1 MPTEENSTERSLNR
15 QMFSGSVWMI
25 GLRWSIRLT
34 GVISTVILARLLSP
48 ADFGIVAM
56 AMLVV
61 GMLEIL
67 NQTGQKLAIIR
78 HASPTREHYDT
89 AWTISVITGLA
100 IGATIFA
107 IAPLTSIYFHE
118 PRAVPVM
125 QCLAL
130 RSVIAGFENI
140 GTTNFRRDL
149 KFDKFFLYNMYPKVF
164 SFVVTISLAIIWRNY
179 WALVAG
185 ILSSQLV
192 MNVISYLMH
201 SYRPRFSL
209 AKIGEIW
216 SFSGWTLF
224 RTIGNFLNF
233 QIDQLIVGGIFGASA
248 MGRYA
253 VAEDIASSPSEEINE
268 PMVAVLYPVM
278 AKVLGDKD
286 RLRQLYLR
294 VLCWSAIICTSAGV
308 GVTLVAHDMVQL
320 VLGPKWSDVEPL
332 LGWLALAAALLGLS
346 SGAYTAFD
354 AIGKPHLGA
363 RMQWVR
369 LTFLVAAIV
378 PVAFLIGNMEAIAI
392 TRLAV
397 TAVFMPTL
405 FFAVGR
411 EINVSPEDYARAL
424 WRPFC
429 AAAVMA
435 ALISGVNL
443 NMMPGNL
450 RLLFDVLLGAASY
463 SSTLLALWAL
473 SGGPDAPEKDIAGFL
488 KQLALSATSK
498 LKATS

>member
-1 MPTEENSTERSLNR
+1 MPNEEKPTERSLNSH
-15 QMFSGSVWMI
+15 MFSGSVWMI
-25 GLRWSIRLT
+25 GLRWTIRLT
-34 GVISTVILARLLSP
+34 GVVSTIILARLLTP

-89 AWTISVITGLA
+89 AWTISVITGLV
-100 IGATIFA
+100 IGTTIFA
-107 IAPLTSIYFHE
+107 IAPLTSVYFHE

-130 RSVIAGFENI
+130 RSVIGGFENI

-149 KFDKFFLYNMYPKVF
+149 KFDKFFLYNMYPKMF
-164 SFVVTISLAIIWRNY
+164 SFIVTVGLAILWRNY

-185 ILSSQLV
+185 ILCSQLS
-192 MNVISYLMH
+192 MNAISYLMH

-209 AKIGEIW
+209 AKIGELW
-216 SFSGWTLF
+216 TFSGWTLF

-233 QIDQLIVGGIFGASA
+233 QIDQLVVGGMFGASA

-278 AKVLGDKD
+278 AKVLGDKE

-308 GVTLVAHDMVQL
+308 GVTLVAHDMVLL
-320 VLGPKWSDVEPL
+320 VLGSKWSNVEPL
-332 LGWLALAAALLGLS
+332 MGWLALAAALLGLS

-369 LTFLVAAIV
+369 LSFLVASIV
-378 PVAFLIGNMEAIAI
+378 PVAFLVGNMEAIAI
-392 TRLAV
+392 TRLVV
-397 TAVFMPTL
+397 TAIFMPTL

-411 EINVSPEDYARAL
+411 EIDVSAADYLRVL
-424 WRPFC
+424 WRPFL

-435 ALISGVNL
+435 ALTVTANL
-443 NMMPGNL
+443 NMAPGNL
-450 RLLFDVLLGAASY
+450 RLLFDVLLGATSY
-463 SSTLLALWAL
+463 SGTLLALWAL
-473 SGGPDAPEKDIAGFL
+473 SGSPDAPEKDVASFL
-488 KQLALSATSK
+488 KQLALSATAK
-498 LKATS
+498 LRATS